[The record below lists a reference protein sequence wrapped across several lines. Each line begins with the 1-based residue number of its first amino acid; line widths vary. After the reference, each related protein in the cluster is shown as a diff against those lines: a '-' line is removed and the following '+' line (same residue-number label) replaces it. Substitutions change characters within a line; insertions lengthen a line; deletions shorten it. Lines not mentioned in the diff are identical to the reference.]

1 MTRLDWGEAWT
12 KRCAGEGGTHH
23 HPFIITSLEQNGQ
36 KFDFYTIN
44 YAFKEIYTFAFIFVS
59 PERVMVRIVFKE
71 RRRVL
76 WISLQKSRGGLFPD
90 GRKLVKHFCWI
101 LHDNACPQIYREA
114 REALLGLKYSDTFF
128 KRWIEILPAFHPN
141 HFYWGRVG
149 DVLQSSQ

>member
-23 HPFIITSLEQNGQ
+23 PFIITSLEQNRH

-44 YAFKEIYTFAFIFVS
+44 YAFQEIYIFAFIFVS

-76 WISLQKSRGGLFPD
+76 WISLQKRRSGLFPD

-101 LHDNACPQIYREA
+101 LHDNACPQMYREA
-114 REALLGLKYSDTFF
+114 REALLGLKYSDPFF